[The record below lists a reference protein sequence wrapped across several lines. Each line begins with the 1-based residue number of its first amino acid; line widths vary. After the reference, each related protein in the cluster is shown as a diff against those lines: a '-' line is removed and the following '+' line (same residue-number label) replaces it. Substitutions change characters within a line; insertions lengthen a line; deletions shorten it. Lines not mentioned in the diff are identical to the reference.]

1 MVSAGRL
8 CGMSTGQH
16 EWLVHS
22 TPALGL
28 VPHWAEP
35 TAHFR
40 SAAAELGFRLINCAL
55 ASVASS
61 DADMPHHRASLRG
74 IKIPNPPQKNLFQ
87 GYDGNL
93 TIGILPVSQF
103 CSGHTMFV
111 QRLGERLGLKP
122 YAVHATFQFSGTPGK
137 RNRMREFM
145 MYDDPPEYYDHKVGF
160 VSFDVSGGAGYG
172 GRSHVGSSAAGAL
185 GMRPREQLWEL
196 NHSWVL
202 CSAAGPLGTRPTRTC
217 FGK

>member
-1 MVSAGRL
+1 M
-8 CGMSTGQH
+8 
-16 EWLVHS
+16 
-22 TPALGL
+22 
-28 VPHWAEP
+28 
-35 TAHFR
+35 
-40 SAAAELGFRLINCAL
+40 
-55 ASVASS
+55 
-61 DADMPHHRASLRG
+61 
-74 IKIPNPPQKNLFQ
+74 FQ

-160 VSFDVSGGAGYG
+160 VSFDVSGGEGV
-172 GRSHVGSSAAGAL
+172 RGSAGASAF
-185 GMRPREQLWEL
+185 GA
-196 NHSWVL
+196 VL
-202 CSAAGPLGTRPTRTC
+202 LTR
-217 FGK
+217 